1 MNEVEKIRG
10 EYAWVVMALSILT
23 YDLVA
28 IKTKKAETMSS
39 AIWRSLEHPIKFP
52 LTSLAW
58 GIATYHLFSSQPARK
73 SIKTLKTTKYN
84 KGVRYE

>member
-1 MNEVEKIRG
+1 MSEVEKVRG
-10 EYAWVVMALSILT
+10 EYAWVIMALGILA

-52 LTSLAW
+52 VASLVW
-58 GIATYHLFSSQPARK
+58 GITTYHLFSSQPARK
-73 SIKTLKTTKYN
+73 SIKVLKTTRYN